1 MYKIG
6 ITGSIGTGKST
17 IAKIFSLLGIPVHDS
32 DKEVKEL
39 LEQKIVISKIQ
50 KKWPN
55 AICKNVINKKFLR
68 EKIFHNQKDK
78 KFLEETLHPLVNKK
92 KNEFEKK
99 NRGSNILVYDVP
111 LIFETKTQD
120 LYDLV
125 ILANCS
131 DSVQK
136 YRVLN
141 RKILDENMFEKIKKN
156 QLSVEEKL
164 KYNPLVI
171 DTMKPLV
178 VTFLKVIFILLKIKF
193 KKKNG

>member
-32 DKEVKEL
+32 DKKVKEL
-39 LEQKIVISKIQ
+39 LEQKIVISKIK

-68 EKIFHNQKDK
+68 KKIFNNQKDK
-78 KFLEETLHPLVNKK
+78 KFLEEILHPLVNKK

-111 LIFETKTQD
+111 LIFETNTQD

-131 DSVQK
+131 DRVQK
-136 YRVLN
+136 NRVLN
-141 RKILDENMFEKIKKN
+141 RKILDENMFEKVKKN

-178 VTFLKVIFILLKIKF
+178 VTFLKVVFILLKIKF
-193 KKKNG
+193 NKKNG

>member
-6 ITGSIGTGKST
+6 ITGSIGAGKST

-50 KKWPN
+50 KKWPD

-68 EKIFHNQKDK
+68 EKIFYNQKDK
-78 KFLEETLHPLVNKK
+78 KFLEEILHPLVNKK
-92 KNEFEKK
+92 KNEFEKE
-99 NRGSNILVYDVP
+99 NRGCNILVYDVP
-111 LIFETKTQD
+111 LIFETKTQN

-136 YRVLN
+136 IRVLN
-141 RKILDENMFEKIKKN
+141 RKILDENMFKKVKKN
-156 QLSVEEKL
+156 QLSFEEKL
-164 KYNPLVI
+164 KYKPLVI

-178 VTFLKVIFILLKIKF
+178 VTFLKIVFILLKIKF